1 MTIVET
7 TFAYTLIIRFMRLYA
22 QSKNESR
29 VEVHVPEGIKFLLTY
44 VAMYWWLV
52 FVEYLF

>member
-1 MTIVET
+1 MTTVEA

-22 QSKNESR
+22 KSKNEPK
-29 VEVHVPEGIKFLLTY
+29 VEVQLPEGAKFLLTY